1 MRRTN
6 RVLSITPMS
15 RAVDEHTSWGALYDR
30 AVCAIAESRSLVAE
44 RKRLLDELVLNCQ
57 HRREAARQAAQG
69 LRKAEANL
77 VANYRRWF
85 PNGEASQAHLQR
97 WRSSAASPEY
107 ADKAGVV

>member
-6 RVLSITPMS
+6 WLSSFPLMS
-15 RAVDEHTSWGALYDR
+15 RAVDEHTSWGALDDR

-69 LRKAEANL
+69 LRKAEASL

-85 PNGEASQAHLQR
+85 PNGEASQAHLEH
-97 WRSSAASPEY
+97 WRSSAASPEC
-107 ADKAGVV
+107 AE